1 VLDDNKRTIID
12 GGGLPILLDLI
23 KSGDVK
29 LQNEAVGCMRNLS
42 VDRMILRFS
51 FSILAHNKKVMGA
64 GGAIPCLVT
73 LLRSPEEKIQKNAA
87 LTLRNLSAQNGIY
100 QIV

>member
-1 VLDDNKRTIID
+1 MLDDNKRTIID

-42 VDRMILRFS
+42 VDRKIELFFS
-51 FSILAHNKKVMGA
+51 
-64 GGAIPCLVT
+64 
-73 LLRSPEEKIQKNAA
+73 
-87 LTLRNLSAQNGIY
+87 LTN
-100 QIV
+100 